1 MMTSMI
7 ERVARA
13 ICIATGLEPDG
24 KYRSSDEGDGTAPHE
39 FQWHAFQPEAR
50 AAILAMREPS
60 DAMLSDR
67 VIREHG
73 YAGDIDLVWRALI
86 HLALADA
93 PSA

>member
-1 MMTSMI
+1 MTSMI

-13 ICIATGLEPDG
+13 ICIATGLEPDR
-24 KYRSSDEGDGTAPHE
+24 KNRSSDEGDGTAPHDLA
-39 FQWHAFQPEAR
+39 WHAFQPEAR

-73 YAGDIDLVWRALI
+73 YAGDIDLVWHALI
-86 HLALADA
+86 DLALADA